1 MKHGKKPT
9 VKQANFMKAHKL
21 DYTKWLVISE
31 TNLQMVVMNR
41 KSERLRVLQKEK
53 GLRKYENRN
62 YPQN

>member
-9 VKQANFMKAHKL
+9 VKQANFIKAHKL

-41 KSERLRVLQKEK
+41 NSERLRVLQK
-53 GLRKYENRN
+53 
-62 YPQN
+62 